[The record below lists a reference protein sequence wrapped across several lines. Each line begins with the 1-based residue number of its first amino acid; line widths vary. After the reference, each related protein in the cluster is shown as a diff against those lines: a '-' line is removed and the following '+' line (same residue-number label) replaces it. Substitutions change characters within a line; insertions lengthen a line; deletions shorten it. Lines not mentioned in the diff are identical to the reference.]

1 MNRKEEE
8 DDGIIPRVAK
18 QLFQSLSYRQAKN
31 DREDIKVE
39 ITL

>member
-18 QLFQSLSYRQAKN
+18 QLFQTLNYRQASNEK
-31 DREDIKVE
+31 EEIKVE